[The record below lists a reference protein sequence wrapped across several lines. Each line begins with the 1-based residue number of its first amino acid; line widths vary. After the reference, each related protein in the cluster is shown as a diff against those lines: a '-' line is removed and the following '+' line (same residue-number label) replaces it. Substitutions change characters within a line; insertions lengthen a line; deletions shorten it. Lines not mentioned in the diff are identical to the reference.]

1 VLLVHGDADERVP
14 VELSRSYAAAARGA
28 DDEVELVV
36 RPGDDHFVHLD
47 VESGAWADVVAW
59 LARFEDAGPS

>member
-1 VLLVHGDADERVP
+1 MLLVHGDADERVP

-36 RPGDDHFVHLD
+36 RAGDDHFVHLD
-47 VESGAWADVVAW
+47 VESGAWADVVGW
-59 LARFEDAGPS
+59 LGRFDDAAPS